1 MGRLKEASLED
12 LPGLAED
19 LAGLAGDLPDT
30 WQVERPDDVRT
41 SVFADASGAVRAV
54 FVLSDA
60 DRPVTATLLADRDV
74 RDALSNERFALRE
87 GRVVVPMQPRAVRL
101 LV

>member
-19 LAGLAGDLPDT
+19 LAGLAGDLADT

-41 SVFADASGAVRAV
+41 SVFTARDGSVRAI

-60 DRPVTATLLADRDV
+60 DRAVTATLLADRDV
-74 RDALSNERFALRE
+74 RDALSNDRFALKD
-87 GRVVVPMQPRAVRL
+87 GRVTVPMQPRAVRL